1 VVGIG
6 LFVFFVVLG
15 LIVVDQTIA
24 TTWITAEPQ
33 RSAWLPFFP
42 VALLKAAA
50 LLAGFGSMY
59 FAITTMTQKEYR
71 QEFFEPVISDVE
83 RTLTV
88 RAVYLGL
95 RDPGKSTMDT

>member
-1 VVGIG
+1 
-6 LFVFFVVLG
+6 
-15 LIVVDQTIA
+15 
-24 TTWITAEPQ
+24 
-33 RSAWLPFFP
+33 
-42 VALLKAAA
+42 
-50 LLAGFGSMY
+50 MY

-95 RDPGKSTMDT
+95 RDPGKSTMDV